1 MPCVRASPIWWGF
14 YVTELVEHIEEE
26 DFFLK
31 YGNPILIKGE
41 NGIPDAVIV
50 SAKFYNRLLEI

>member
-1 MPCVRASPIWWGF
+1 MDYSLKMPTISVK
-14 YVTELVEHIEEE
+14 ELVEHIEEE

-41 NGIPDAVIV
+41 NGIPDTVIM